1 MAHRDYP
8 YARLIKNLGL
18 RRDPSRAP
26 LASVSFNLDR
36 MDSLPSFAGLD
47 TQIDANPHG
56 AVRWDLNWNI
66 LSDADG
72 LHIDAYYNRDLFDPA
87 RVQSR
92 SEERRVG
99 KACVSTC
106 RSRWSPS
113 H

>member
-1 MAHRDYP
+1 
-8 YARLIKNLGL
+8 
-18 RRDPSRAP
+18 
-26 LASVSFNLDR
+26 

-87 RVQSR
+87 RVQSWLAR
-92 SEERRVG
+92 YTQILESFIDAPQPTPTAYNAAKQIETLAGRVTAQIG
-99 KACVSTC
+99 STTGGESGSPHVSNA
-106 RSRWSPS
+106 
-113 H
+113 